1 MENHSE
7 YLFNSALSGDINA
20 FQSLFISFQAQLK
33 SYLYRLTAS
42 RNDAEDL
49 AHDTF
54 IKAFDKLNTFQ
65 GDSSSKTW
73 IFQIATN
80 LAYNELNKRKRWTPD
95 VSERAKQLVLNDHP
109 N

>member
-7 YLFNSALSGDINA
+7 HLFNSALSGDINA

-65 GDSSSKTW
+65 GDSSLKHGFFKLLQTLPIMS
-73 IFQIATN
+73 
-80 LAYNELNKRKRWTPD
+80 
-95 VSERAKQLVLNDHP
+95 
-109 N
+109 